1 LVIPAYWTTPA
12 AAVLWQVTLHSTV
25 AAAILM
31 VWVRQLRLPCG
42 PARQRILAV
51 ILVLPL
57 LTAVMPGRRG
67 FEFRERTAWL
77 DSLRLLEIPLAGS
90 VHLYHLVLALA
101 AATVLVSLWQEVP
114 PLFRRPRPEAG
125 EPPAEVVRK
134 VRSLPGWRRC
144 RVHLAA
150 QPGIFAALVG
160 LPSRPQVV
168 ISKGAVEALA
178 GDELEAVLRHENAHA
193 HPRRWIAT
201 HLLYAVRCLQL
212 FNPVALWAFR
222 EYMVETEIA
231 CDADAVAGRDPRPLA
246 RVLLRVYDGTDT
258 GDVSARSLLRRR
270 VDVLLGR
277 VERAEEALSPIS
289 VLAAAA
295 ALLLLLPWIV

>member
-1 LVIPAYWTTPA
+1 MIPAYWTTPA

-31 VWVRQLRLPCG
+31 LWARQLRLPCG

-77 DSLRLLEIPLAGS
+77 DSLRLLEIPLAGG

-114 PLFRRPRPEAG
+114 PLFRRPRPQAG
-125 EPPAEVVRK
+125 EPPAEVVRR

-144 RVHLAA
+144 RVRVTA
-150 QPGIFAALVG
+150 QPGIFVSLVG
-160 LPSRPQVV
+160 VPSRPRVV

-193 HPRRWIAT
+193 HPRRWLAT

-231 CDADAVAGRDPRPLA
+231 CDAEAVAGRDPRPLA
-246 RVLLRVYDGTDT
+246 RVLLQVYDGTDT

-277 VERAEEALSPIS
+277 VERAEEALSPTS
-289 VLAAAA
+289 VFAAAA